1 MYVELYR
8 RLLNYVAAQTLIKT
22 YASQGGQVIRAYIY
36 EALAI
41 ISAAVLTGSVIGL
54 LIAITLT
61 LQFNLF
67 TEMPFVFTFP

>member
-1 MYVELYR
+1 M
-8 RLLNYVAAQTLIKT
+8 
-22 YASQGGQVIRAYIY
+22 IRAYIY

-41 ISAAVLTGSVIGL
+41 IIAAVLTGALIGL

-67 TEMPFVFTFP
+67 TEMPFVFTFPYAPPSMLPADLL